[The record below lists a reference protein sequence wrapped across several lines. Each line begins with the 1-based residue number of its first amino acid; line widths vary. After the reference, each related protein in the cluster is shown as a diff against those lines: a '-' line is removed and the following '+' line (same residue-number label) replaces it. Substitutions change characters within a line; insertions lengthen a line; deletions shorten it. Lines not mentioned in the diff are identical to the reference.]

1 MKVGLITLNGYYN
14 YGNRLQNYALH
25 NFIEGLSDGIKVD
38 TIWVEEKS
46 EKMISNA
53 EIIKAFRRYIF
64 NRHGFRDYVKSKKY
78 THDYIREYNMRK
90 FSKKYTHENRV
101 DSIEEISSEYD
112 YFIAG
117 SDQIWNPHWING
129 YVEFLQ
135 FADKNKRISYSAS
148 FGVRNI
154 PAEKRKDFSS
164 FIKGME
170 HISVREQAGVDIV
183 RDLCGLDVPVLL
195 DPTLLITK
203 EEWCEIAE
211 KPWWLEK
218 DNYMLVFF
226 LGGMS
231 EQESME
237 CKKIAESNDLKI
249 INILD
254 KNNLDCYT
262 SSPEEFLYLIKNAS
276 IVFTDSFHA
285 TVFSIIMNTPFVN
298 FNRKG
303 MDMNSRI
310 DTLLKLVDMNER
322 RAIDG
327 EPIRLELFNVD
338 FSSVEEC
345 LKIARE
351 KSKKFLLE
359 ALHLKW

>member
-1 MKVGLITLNGYYN
+1 MKIGVMTLNGYHN

-78 THDYIREYNMRK
+78 THDYIREYNIRK
-90 FSKKYTHENRV
+90 FSKKYTNENKV
-101 DSIEEISSEYD
+101 NNIEEISNEYD

-117 SDQIWNPHWING
+117 SDQIWNPNWING

-135 FADKNKRISYSAS
+135 FADKKKRISYSAS
-148 FGVRNI
+148 FGVRDI
-154 PAEKRKDFSS
+154 PQEKIKDFSRY
-164 FIKGME
+164 INGME
-170 HISVREQAGVDIV
+170 HISVREQAGAEIV
-183 RDLCGLDVPVLL
+183 QDLCGFDVPVLV

-203 EEWCEIAE
+203 DEWSSIAE

-218 DNYMLVFF
+218 DKYMMVFF

-237 CKKIAESNDLKI
+237 CNKIAESYDLKI
-249 INILD
+249 VNILD
-254 KNNLDCYT
+254 KDNLDYYT
-262 SSPEEFLYLIKNAS
+262 SSPEEFMYLIKNAS
-276 IVFTDSFHA
+276 IVLTDSFHA
-285 TVFSIIMNTPFVN
+285 TVFSIIMNTPFLN
-298 FNRKG
+298 FSRKG
-303 MDMNSRI
+303 MEMNSRI
-310 DTLLKLVDMNER
+310 DTLLNLFGMNER
-322 RAIDG
+322 RVIDG

-338 FSSVEEC
+338 FSNVEEC
-345 LKIARE
+345 LKIERE
-351 KSKKFLLE
+351 KSRKFLLK
-359 ALHLKW
+359 ALHIKG